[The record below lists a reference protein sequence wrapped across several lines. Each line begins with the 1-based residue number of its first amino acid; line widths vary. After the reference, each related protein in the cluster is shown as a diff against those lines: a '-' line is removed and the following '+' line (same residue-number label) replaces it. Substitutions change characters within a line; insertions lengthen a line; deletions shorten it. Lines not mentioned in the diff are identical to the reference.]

1 MWLILLLE
9 QAFVKAHER
18 EAQSFWFLE
27 PLLPSSANT
36 WHPPPSHWS
45 AIVSRLERWSIFC
58 GDGMVMVIFS
68 QRWNGD
74 GFWKFLTITING
86 FWWDQPSAT
95 MVFRWFCN
103 FWEPMVNNG
112 HWRKNAY
119 FATNSNSQQIA
130 GKLKNYKKS
139 NTTWLQN
146 TLLPIHTADILSM
159 LSSLQS

>member
-1 MWLILLLE
+1 MAKDTNISTIRGWWS
-9 QAFVKAHER
+9 QKGR
-18 EAQSFWFLE
+18 TWFC
-27 PLLPSSANT
+27 T
-36 WHPPPSHWS
+36 
-45 AIVSRLERWSIFC
+45 RLERWSIFC

-119 FATNSNSQQIA
+119 FATNSNSQQIP
-130 GKLKNYKKS
+130 GKLKTIKS
-139 NTTWLQN
+139 QTQ
-146 TLLPIHTADILSM
+146 HDSKILYCQFTQLTYPYAFKFAILKHVINIFFEILFDFCFS
-159 LSSLQS
+159 